1 MNFKSILVALAL
13 TACNE
18 SGLSGSG
25 KSQKSSDAG
34 KNPAGDADSGG
45 RADGPGAGGAGA
57 DAADTGGGSDG
68 GSDSDEVQDSSV
80 PPPPRA
86 SFGILVND
94 LRCGM
99 CHVTVRGDVLS
110 TSPVNDWSGTHTGM
124 YDERVEGRWLAA
136 QGWSNSTELGLTA
149 KIDVT
154 GGVEQNSTAKALP
167 KDLDGDGAPDFPLIA
182 FDKIGARMRGRVEAD
197 GKKID
202 RVHKGNAVLIGTSSK
217 PIKLDRDVLV
227 EGDLVIKGYY
237 QGRGTIY
244 VTGNIYVP
252 FDLRAKRSPF
262 PFPEGKESAKARG
275 EDLAKGDETDA
286 LGLAA
291 GGSILVAD
299 LRSNLYDLPIV
310 QANARRAALDVDRVY
325 QWYPGG
331 EAGYTALYEA
341 AGSCSGATDGEVGSF
356 NMIEAFLYTRHAVAG
371 VARGNSYAVNG
382 GMIAD
387 IWHILGTG
395 GGGLGGVLGFGG
407 CSGAS
412 PVHGYDAG
420 RNHVNYD
427 HRMAAGLQILE
438 ELAPYFS
445 R

>member
-1 MNFKSILVALAL
+1 MNFKLILAAIAL

-25 KSQKSSDAG
+25 KAQRSSDAA
-34 KNPAGDADSGG
+34 KDPAGDGG
-45 RADGPGAGGAGA
+45 ADGAPDGSGKGDAGA
-57 DAADTGGGSDG
+57 SAPDTGNGPDG
-68 GSDSDEVQDSSV
+68 GSDSDDVVDTSV

-136 QGWSNSTELGLTA
+136 QGWSNSTELGLAA

-154 GGVEQNSTAKALP
+154 GGVEQNSSAKALP
-167 KDLDGDGAPDFPLIA
+167 KDLDGDGAPDFPQIA

-227 EGDLVIKGYY
+227 EGDLVIKGHY

-244 VTGNIYVP
+244 VTGNIYIP

-262 PFPEGKESAKARG
+262 PFPDGKEAAKARG
-275 EDLAKGDETDA
+275 EELAKADETDA

-299 LRSNLYDLPIV
+299 LRSQLYDMPMV
-310 QANARRAALDVDRVY
+310 QPNARRAALDVDRVY

-331 EAGYTALYEA
+331 AAGYTALYEA

-356 NMIEAFLYTRHAVAG
+356 NMIEAFLYTRKAVAG

-395 GGGLGGVLGFGG
+395 GGLGGPLGFGG
-407 CSGAS
+407 CSGTS
-412 PVHGYDAG
+412 PVHGYEAG